1 MIKVM
6 TVVGTRPEIIR
17 LSRIISILDK
27 NTEHTLVHTGQNYDF
42 ELNGVFFEDLGIR
55 KPDIFLESAG
65 GTPSET
71 IGNIII
77 SIDKVYDEFSPDA
90 VLILGDTN
98 SSLSAIPAKRR
109 KIPIF
114 HMEAGNR
121 CFDQRVPEEIN
132 RKIVDHI
139 SDINLTYSSIARN
152 YLLDE
157 GLPKD
162 QIIKT
167 GSPMNEVL
175 EYHQNQIQ
183 DSNIISRLKLT
194 KYKYFLFSAH
204 REENVDSDQNLKKLI
219 NILNELAKEFKLPI
233 IFSTHP
239 RTKKRLDDM
248 GFQLDPLIN
257 FLKPFGFF
265 DYIKLQIEAKCVLSD
280 SGTITEESSI
290 LNFPAIN
297 IREVHE
303 RPEGF
308 EEGAVMLAGL
318 DYNLIHQALNI
329 LDHQPRGSERLL
341 NIVDDY
347 KTTNVSS
354 KVLRII
360 LSYTAFVNRRVW
372 HKK

>member
-1 MIKVM
+1 
-6 TVVGTRPEIIR
+6 
-17 LSRIISILDK
+17 
-27 NTEHTLVHTGQNYDF
+27 
-42 ELNGVFFEDLGIR
+42 
-55 KPDIFLESAG
+55 
-65 GTPSET
+65 
-71 IGNIII
+71 
-77 SIDKVYDEFSPDA
+77 
-90 VLILGDTN
+90 
-98 SSLSAIPAKRR
+98 
-109 KIPIF
+109 
-114 HMEAGNR
+114 MEAGNR

-303 RPEGF
+303 R
-308 EEGAVMLAGL
+308 
-318 DYNLIHQALNI
+318 
-329 LDHQPRGSERLL
+329 RER
-341 NIVDDY
+341 
-347 KTTNVSS
+347 
-354 KVLRII
+354 
-360 LSYTAFVNRRVW
+360 F
-372 HKK
+372 